1 MRILDLHAI
10 NFKGAV
16 DIHIRPD
23 PDQNVIMITGKNKQG
38 KTSAIDAIWAA
49 LLGAEISKVTP
60 NPRRN
65 GEKRASIRLD
75 LGEYIVLREWDK
87 DDIGKL
93 TITSPRGAVYSSP
106 QKLLDGLVAKS
117 TMDPLGFIKL
127 KGPDQVKALI
137 AMLGDAL
144 TFDPKEIEDR
154 RKKADAARAIA
165 NKEVKSLAARV
176 DAMPGYPIDTPDE
189 LVSTAD
195 VLAEYAEA
203 QALNSRRE
211 NMARRVSAFESDVAR
226 AEIAVAAA
234 EKNLADFVADLAEER
249 KNFAGLPEEADLGAI
264 SARLDSVEATNDR
277 VRGARELGRVMAE
290 LDAATADAR
299 RFDAELA
306 AIKQEKAD
314 ALAAVVWPSEG
325 LSFDEDTVLFNGYA
339 LEQASDSEK
348 RIVGIDMAIAQNPE
362 LRVIRVDQGESLD
375 DEARAH
381 IAELAEER
389 DLQVWMTF
397 VGHLEDDNVIVI
409 HEGQVAA

>member
-60 NPRRN
+60 NPRRT

-87 DDIGKL
+87 DDIGRL

-154 RKKADAARAIA
+154 RKQADAYRAGA
-165 NKEVKSLAARV
+165 NKEVKSLAARLA
-176 DAMPGYPIDTPDE
+176 AMPTPPADTPAAV
-189 LVSTAD
+189 VSTAD
-195 VLAEYAEA
+195 VLAEYSEA
-203 QALNSRRE
+203 QALNSKIDEAGRGLAGCER
-211 NMARRVSAFESDVAR
+211 MVTQAR
-226 AEIAVAAA
+226 ADVEEA
-234 EKNLADFVADLAEER
+234 EKSLAYRITTLETAKAYIEALPPAVDL
-249 KNFAGLPEEADLGAI
+249 DAI
-264 SARLDSVEATNDR
+264 SARLSSVEETNDNVRAALAAER
-277 VRGARELGRVMAE
+277 VAAE
-290 LDAATADAR
+290 LADAEGEAR
-299 RFDAELA
+299 RYDAELE

-314 ALAAVVWPSEG
+314 ALAAVVWPSKG
-325 LSFDEDTVLFNGYA
+325 LSFDGDTVLYNGYA

-375 DEARAH
+375 NEARAH
-381 IAELAEER
+381 IAQLAEER

-397 VGHLEDDNVIVI
+397 VGHLDDDNVIVI